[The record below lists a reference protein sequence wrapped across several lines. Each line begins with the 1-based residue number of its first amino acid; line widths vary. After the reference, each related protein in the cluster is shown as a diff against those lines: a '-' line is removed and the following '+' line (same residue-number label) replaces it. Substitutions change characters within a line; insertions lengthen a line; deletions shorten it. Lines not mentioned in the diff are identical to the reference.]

1 MFLKKFSNQIFFATA
16 TIYISIKSL
25 RNALNLSEKPKLGQ
39 VIKRNWFTQMIIFE
53 TNLKNRTNLC
63 KNRELCQMPLRIFL
77 TAIINVLFLERRLEI
92 RLFLH
97 AIFIFS

>member
-1 MFLKKFSNQIFFATA
+1 MFLENFSNQIFFATG

-53 TNLKNRTNLC
+53 TN
-63 KNRELCQMPLRIFL
+63 
-77 TAIINVLFLERRLEI
+77 
-92 RLFLH
+92 
-97 AIFIFS
+97 